1 MKFFHLSDLHIG
13 QRLLGRDMTEERQ
26 VVLEQIVQAAKEHRP
41 DAIVIA
47 GDLYDRAVPG
57 TEAVA
62 QFDSF
67 LGALTNAVPESTI
80 MMISGNHD
88 SPVRVNAYRGL
99 LEQTHVYM
107 IGLPPQKPGEHIEKV
122 TLQDAFGAVNFYLL
136 PFIRPGMVRKLLTEE
151 KRAEPDAPL
160 SYEQAVEQ
168 MLMRESID
176 DKERNVLVSHQF
188 YLPIGTDAEQV
199 ERADTEVR
207 TVGNID
213 AISAR
218 VLEKFDYAALGHI
231 HKPMTVGEKSFRY
244 CGSPQATSISE
255 AGQQKGI
262 LLVELGEKGTLEIS
276 TLPLKSLHPVRTV
289 RGTLEEV
296 TAQPSEDL
304 VSVTLTDPAD
314 LDIFDMRDRLR
325 AAFPNLLETRRE
337 SPGMAA
343 WEEPVQVEQV
353 LDPYALC
360 CGFLGDVNE
369 EQSAI
374 LRAALNAI
382 GEVE

>member
-168 MLMRESID
+168 MIAREAIND
-176 DKERNVLVSHQF
+176 GERNVLVSHQF
-188 YLPIGTDAEQV
+188 YLPIGADAQQI

-244 CGSPQATSISE
+244 SGSPLATSVSE

-262 LLVELGEKGTLEIS
+262 LLVELGKKGTLETS
-276 TLPLKSLHPVRTV
+276 TLPLKPLHPVRVV
-289 RGTLEEV
+289 RGTLDEV
-296 TAQPSEDL
+296 TAQSSEDL

>member
-26 VVLEQIVQAAKEHRP
+26 VILEQIVQFAKEQRP

-67 LGALTNAVPESTI
+67 LGALTNAVPASTI

-99 LEQTHVYM
+99 LEQNHVYM
-107 IGLPPQKPGEHIEKV
+107 IGLPPQKSSEHIEKV
-122 TLQDAFGAVNFYLL
+122 ALQDAFGSVNFYLL
-136 PFIRPGMVRKLLTEE
+136 PFIRPGMVRRLLTEE
-151 KRAEPDAPL
+151 KRVEPDAPL

-168 MLMRESID
+168 MLMREDIN

-188 YLPIGTDAEQV
+188 YLPIGMDAEQV

-244 CGSPQATSISE
+244 CGSPLATSISE

-262 LLVELGEKGTLEIS
+262 LLVELGEKGVLEIS
-276 TLPLKSLHPVRTV
+276 TLPLKPLHPVRAV

-304 VSVTLTDPAD
+304 MSVTLTDPSD

-337 SPGMAA
+337 TSRMEAL
-343 WEEPVQVEQV
+343 EDPVQMEQI

-360 CGFLGDVNE
+360 CGFLGEVNE
-369 EQSAI
+369 EQASL
-374 LRAALNAI
+374 LREALNAI

>member
-26 VVLEQIVQAAKEHRP
+26 VILEQIVQFAKEQRP

-67 LGALTNAVPESTI
+67 LGALTNAVPASTI

-99 LEQTHVYM
+99 LEQNHVYM
-107 IGLPPQKPGEHIEKV
+107 IGLPPQKSSEHIEKV
-122 TLQDAFGAVNFYLL
+122 ALQDAFGPVNFYLL
-136 PFIRPGMVRKLLTEE
+136 PFIRPGMVRRLLTEE
-151 KRAEPDAPL
+151 KRVEPDAPL

-168 MLMRESID
+168 MLMREDIN

-188 YLPIGTDAEQV
+188 YLPIGMDAEQV

-244 CGSPQATSISE
+244 CGSPLATSISE

-262 LLVELGEKGTLEIS
+262 LLVELREKGVLEIS
-276 TLPLKSLHPVRTV
+276 TLPLKPLHPVRAV

-304 VSVTLTDPAD
+304 MSVTLTDPSD

-337 SPGMAA
+337 TSRMEAL
-343 WEEPVQVEQV
+343 EDPVQMEQI

-360 CGFLGDVNE
+360 CGFLGEVNE
-369 EQSAI
+369 EQASL
-374 LRAALNAI
+374 LREALNAI